1 MIGDGRYHDYQ
12 PLRSLAS
19 RDLNQAPVSLSRFH
33 SFRDSMWPR
42 ILCVSFLLMRVKATW
57 MTKLPRN
64 FIDTYEHVYGKSSVP
79 TAQLKEDL
87 AILKQGAEE
96 GFMVPALG
104 ASSFSSGNSVA
115 TIASVDILGYVHGLA
130 DQFLKLLDLDKW
142 NEEAHEQEML
152 HLEELQNSVEQMAT
166 SLKDDWSFVAKRHLD
181 LDQRQTDLDQQQK
194 DLGEKLDRL
203 KAEEREL
210 DRRDEELRRKEQE
223 RQAEAERLRQRRQ
236 SWSFSASADP
246 IICPE
251 DADGHKAEEFCVDY
265 KGPATVMCFDRLGKL
280 QSIDFVGV
288 CDEDGQNCQS
298 RDAEWVGEQWRFDV
312 IRRTFKYRNVSGQK
326 VADVSCAG
334 NWTSEVPPTSMPDP
348 DWLQA
353 FNHGRSFLLHAR
365 QPRIADGPS
374 FEPFFA

>member
-1 MIGDGRYHDYQ
+1 
-12 PLRSLAS
+12 
-19 RDLNQAPVSLSRFH
+19 
-33 SFRDSMWPR
+33 
-42 ILCVSFLLMRVKATW
+42 

-64 FIDTYEHVYGKSSVP
+64 FIDTYEHVYGKSSVT
-79 TAQLKEDL
+79 TAQLEEDL

-115 TIASVDILGYVHGLA
+115 TIASVDILGYVHGFA

-152 HLEELQNSVEQMAT
+152 HLKKFQNSVEQMET
-166 SLKDDWSFVAKRHLD
+166 SLKDDWSLFAKR
-181 LDQRQTDLDQQQK
+181 QA
-194 DLGEKLDRL
+194 DLGEKLDRQ
-203 KAEEREL
+203 KAEKREL
-210 DRRDEELRRKEQE
+210 DRRDEELQRKEQE

-251 DADGHKAEEFCVDY
+251 DADGRKAEEFCVDY
-265 KGPATVMCFDRLGKL
+265 KGLATVMCFDRLGKL

-365 QPRIADGPS
+365 PPRIADGSS
-374 FEPFFA
+374 F

>member
-1 MIGDGRYHDYQ
+1 
-12 PLRSLAS
+12 
-19 RDLNQAPVSLSRFH
+19 
-33 SFRDSMWPR
+33 MWAR
-42 ILCVSFLLMRVKATW
+42 ILCVSFWLMTVKATW

-79 TAQLKEDL
+79 TAQLEEDL
-87 AILKQGAEE
+87 AMLKQGAEE

-104 ASSFSSGNSVA
+104 ASSFSSGNTVA
-115 TIASVDILGYVHGLA
+115 TIASVDILGYVHGFA
-130 DQFLKLLDLDKW
+130 DQFLKLLDLDKSH
-142 NEEAHEQEML
+142 EEAQEQETL
-152 HLEELQNSVEQMAT
+152 HFEELLKSAEQMEK
-166 SLKDDWSFVAKRHLD
+166 SLKDDRSFAEKRRLD
-181 LDQRQTDLDQQQK
+181 LDQRQADLDQGQK
-194 DLGEKLDRL
+194 DLREKLDRL

-210 DRRDEELRRKEQE
+210 DRRDAELRRKEQE
-223 RQAEAERLRQRRQ
+223 RRAEAERLRQRRQ
-236 SWSFSASADP
+236 SWAFSASADP

-288 CDEDGQNCQS
+288 CDEDGQNSQS
-298 RDAEWVGEQWRFDV
+298 PYAYWVCEQWRFDV
-312 IRRTFKYRNVSGQK
+312 NRRTFKYRNVSGQK

-374 FEPFFA
+374 FESFFA